1 MALTPKQRKAALEKG
16 LAVNLASTDETK
28 YLSANPKAAAQLFV
42 KPLPQV
48 TSQKELP
55 ADGRPAVVPAHGQP
69 RQTVDRQHSRQT
81 VSPHYR
87 QTPRVVNI
95 KTEEVL
101 PADRKTEVEPNT
113 NSSSTL
119 LAPVQWAVWEA
130 LREADVAGRLVS
142 YRKLATAVNA
152 SIRGVRD
159 ALAVIEKEGG
169 IRSKVTV
176 RTPDEQGMRIELDAL
191 KPFQPASLKE
201 TKGLLKRDG
210 KYRQTVDRKSLALPS
225 DGLCLSVSITE
236 YIKQT
241 DIVELLR
248 LLPPVWS
255 IRERTLVEIARSF
268 PAMTSLEFRRSL
280 LLLVEQTTK
289 SHTPVQNH
297 NAWLKAAFAK
307 NEGPLVTERMIE
319 AQLDHIAQ
327 GVKGTQVKAAQASD
341 KDDVQADLAAL
352 RRYVNATAEEREVIE
367 RVAETKVV
375 LALRVTTPEKHSE
388 IRDQALVE
396 ASREFFTKNPKEK

>member
-1 MALTPKQRKAALEKG
+1 MALTPKQRKVALEKG

-28 YLSANPKAAAQLFV
+28 YLSANPKAAAQLFA
-42 KPLPQV
+42 KPLLQA

-55 ADGRPAVVPAHGQP
+55 ADGLPTDVPADGQP
-69 RQTVDRQHSRQT
+69 RHTVDRKHLRQT
-81 VSPHYR
+81 VSPHNR
-87 QTPRVVNI
+87 QTPPAVNI
-95 KTEEVL
+95 KTEEAL

-113 NSSSTL
+113 DSSSIP

-130 LREADVAGRLVS
+130 LREADAAGRLVS

-169 IRSKVTV
+169 IRLKVTV
-176 RTPDEQGMRIELDAL
+176 RMPDEQGMRIELDAL
-191 KPFQPASLKE
+191 KPFRPASLKE
-201 TKGLLKRDG
+201 TKGLLKRHSN
-210 KYRQTVDRKSLALPS
+210 YRQTVDWKSLALPS
-225 DGLCLSVSITE
+225 DGLRLSVSITE

-241 DIVELLR
+241 DIVELLKF
-248 LLPPVWS
+248 LPPVWN

-268 PAMTSLEFRRSL
+268 SAMTSLEFRRSL
-280 LLLVEQTTK
+280 LLLVEQTAK
-289 SHTPVQNH
+289 SHILVQNH

-327 GVKGTQVKAAQASD
+327 GAKGTQVKAAQASG
-341 KDDVQADLAAL
+341 KDDLQADFAAL

-367 RVAETKVV
+367 EVAETKVV
-375 LALRVTTPEKHSE
+375 PALRVTPPEKHSE

>member
-1 MALTPKQRKAALEKG
+1 MALTPKQRKVALEKG

-28 YLSANPKAAAQLFV
+28 YLSANPKAAAQLFA
-42 KPLPQV
+42 KPLLQA

-55 ADGRPAVVPAHGQP
+55 ADGLPTDVPADGQP
-69 RQTVDRQHSRQT
+69 RHTVDRKHLRQT
-81 VSPHYR
+81 VSPHNR
-87 QTPRVVNI
+87 QTPPAVNI
-95 KTEEVL
+95 KTEEAL

-113 NSSSTL
+113 DSSRIP
-119 LAPVQWAVWEA
+119 LAPVQWAVWDA
-130 LREADVAGRLVS
+130 LREADIAGRLVS
-142 YRKLATAVNA
+142 YRKLAQVVNA

-169 IRSKVTV
+169 IRLKVTV

-191 KPFQPASLKE
+191 KPFRPASLKE
-201 TKGLLKRDG
+201 TKGLLKRHSN
-210 KYRQTVDRKSLALPS
+210 YRQTVDWKSLALPS
-225 DGLCLSVSITE
+225 DGLRLSVSITE

-241 DIVELLR
+241 DIVELLKF
-248 LLPPVWS
+248 LPPVWN

-268 PAMTSLEFRRSL
+268 SAMTSLEFRRSL
-280 LLLVEQTTK
+280 LLLVEQTAK
-289 SHTPVQNH
+289 SHILVQNH

-327 GVKGTQVKAAQASD
+327 GAKGTQVKAAQASD
-341 KDDVQADLAAL
+341 KDDLQADFAAL

-375 LALRVTTPEKHSE
+375 PALRVTPPEKHSE
-388 IRDQALVE
+388 IREQALVE